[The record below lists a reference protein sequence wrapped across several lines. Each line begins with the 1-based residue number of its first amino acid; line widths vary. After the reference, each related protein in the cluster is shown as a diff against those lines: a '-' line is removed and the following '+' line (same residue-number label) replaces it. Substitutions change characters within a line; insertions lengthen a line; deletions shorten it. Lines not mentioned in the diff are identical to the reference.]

1 MHEKCLYFRSAST
14 DRKPKSEPTNS
25 QTNTANLNVCH
36 PCCVYVTRNN
46 KDAMRQYTGLYYS
59 NHKLLKVS
67 AVQGSHH
74 QAVRFRNVKEE
85 NYV

>member
-1 MHEKCLYFRSAST
+1 
-14 DRKPKSEPTNS
+14 
-25 QTNTANLNVCH
+25 
-36 PCCVYVTRNN
+36 
-46 KDAMRQYTGLYYS
+46 MRQYTGLYYS

-74 QAVRFRNVKEE
+74 QAVSFRNVKEE